1 MADHVP
7 VMRAEAVDALA
18 PSRGGVFVDATVGL
32 GGHAAAVLAAGATR
46 LVGIDRDEDA
56 LAIARE
62 RLAAWVDRVDFV
74 HANYR
79 DMAAVLDARG
89 LAEVEGILVDLG
101 VSSLQFDGEG
111 RGFSFQRD
119 EPLDMRMDRSEGRH
133 GRRSDRGSLGRGSGE
148 PDLSVWRGAVLAT
161 DCAVDRAGTVR
172 VTGDIDGTVGG
183 AGAPGGAPIAG
194 TPRFTPAT
202 KTFQALRIAVNGEL
216 EGLDRFIDDAVRRLS
231 PGGRLV
237 VIAFHSLEDRIVKHT
252 MRQLAAGDESP
263 YRLVTRKAQQPTDAE
278 IDVNPRSRSA
288 RLRAIERM
296 A

>member
-119 EPLDMRMDRSEGRH
+119 EPLDMRMDRSEAGTAA
-133 GRRSDRGSLGRGSGE
+133 DLIA
-148 PDLSVWRGAVLAT
+148 DLSEEDLANLIYRYGEERYSRRIARSIVQARYESPVTSTGRLAALVRRAVPYRGYT
-161 DCAVDRAGTVR
+161 
-172 VTGDIDGTVGG
+172 
-183 AGAPGGAPIAG
+183 PIH
-194 TPRFTPAT
+194 PAT

>member
-7 VMRAEAVDALA
+7 VMCAEAVDALA

-62 RLAAWVDRVDFV
+62 RLAEWADRVDFV

-79 DMAAVLDARG
+79 DIAAVLDARG

-119 EPLDMRMDRSEGRH
+119 EPLDMRMDRSEAGTAA
-133 GRRSDRGSLGRGSGE
+133 DLIA
-148 PDLSVWRGAVLAT
+148 DLSEEDLANLIYRYGEERYSRRIARSIVQARCESPVTSTGRLAALVRRAVPYRGYS
-161 DCAVDRAGTVR
+161 
-172 VTGDIDGTVGG
+172 
-183 AGAPGGAPIAG
+183 PIH
-194 TPRFTPAT
+194 PAT